1 MPVYSSFL
9 SAFMGGLRHGGKLAL
24 LVVLCLKRNVI
35 SVSTTLPSMLHKVS
49 PQQQVGE
56 GGVKDEK

>member
-1 MPVYSSFL
+1 
-9 SAFMGGLRHGGKLAL
+9 MGGLRHGGKLAL